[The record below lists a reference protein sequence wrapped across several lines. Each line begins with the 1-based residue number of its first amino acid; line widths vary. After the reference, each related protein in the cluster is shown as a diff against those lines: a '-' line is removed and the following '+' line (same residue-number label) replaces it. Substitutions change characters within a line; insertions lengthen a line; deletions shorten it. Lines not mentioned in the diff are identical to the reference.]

1 MNPSRIFILRPVG
14 TTLLMAAILLV
25 GLVALRFLPVSAL
38 PQVDYPTIQVQ
49 TFYPGAS
56 PEVMT
61 SSVTAPLERQFGQMP
76 GLAQMISASSAGASI
91 ITLQFSLDLSLD
103 VAEQEVQAAIN
114 AASNL
119 LPADLPTP
127 PVYAKINPA
136 DAPILT
142 LALTSESLPLTKVE
156 ELAETRLAQKISE
169 LPGVGLVSISGG
181 HRPAVR
187 VRVNM
192 QALSGYGLNLDDLRT
207 TLTNIN
213 VNIPKGAFDGPS
225 RSYTI
230 FANDQLPNAKAFA
243 DQVIAYR
250 NGAPV
255 RLGDVASTIDGAEND
270 ELAAWM
276 NQTPA
281 IILNIQRQPGTNVIA
296 VADRVKALLPR
307 LQATLPQSIDV
318 TLLSDRTQSI
328 RASVRGVSRELM
340 IAVALVVLTIF
351 LFLRNIPAT
360 IIPSLSVPLSLVGTL
375 AAMYLAGF
383 SLNNLSLMAL
393 TIATGFVV
401 DDAIVMIENIARYIE
416 AGDHPLEAAL
426 KGARQI
432 AFTIISLTASLVAVF
447 IPLLFMGDVIGRL
460 FHEFAV
466 TLAITVIISAFISL
480 TLVPMMC
487 SRLLRPADP
496 HKAEHG
502 LFVLLRRQYDRALSL
517 VLDHQSAVLGIA
529 VFTVVLTGL
538 LYYAIP
544 KGLFPIQ
551 DNGLIQ
557 GITETGQSTSFA
569 NMVEHQRALVDAI
582 LKDPDVE
589 SVSSFVGV
597 DGTNGSLNTGY
608 LLINLRPPHQ
618 RKEKASASEIINRLK
633 AETASV
639 PGISLYLQPVQD
651 LTVDASISASQFRLV
666 MENTDLRLL
675 EEWVPKVVERLRK
688 LPEIIDVASDLEQ
701 QGTALDIEIDRP
713 TAARYGI
720 TPATV
725 DNVLYDAFGQRIVTT
740 IFTQSNQFRVILEAD
755 PSLKH
760 SIKSL
765 DDIYLPSSTA
775 VNGQVP
781 LRSITKITERP
792 APLKITHLS
801 QFPATTI
808 SFNLAPGTSLSA
820 ALRKVSSSIQDL
832 HLPASFSV
840 NYQGAA
846 RAFQASLTNET
857 LLLLASLLAVYIVL
871 GVLYESFIHPITI
884 LSTLPSA
891 GIGALIALELAGQ
904 DLDVI
909 GIIGIVLLIGIVKK
923 NAIMMID
930 FALSAERE
938 ENLDARTAIHQ
949 AALLRLRPILMTTF
963 AALMAGIP
971 LMLSSGIGSEF
982 RRPLGLAIVGG
993 LILSQLLTL
1002 FTTPVIYVAFD
1013 RLAQRLRQFTGLPDA
1028 GPSKFTP

>member
-466 TLAITVIISAFISL
+466 TLAIT
-480 TLVPMMC
+480 
-487 SRLLRPADP
+487 
-496 HKAEHG
+496 
-502 LFVLLRRQYDRALSL
+502 
-517 VLDHQSAVLGIA
+517 
-529 VFTVVLTGL
+529 
-538 LYYAIP
+538 
-544 KGLFPIQ
+544 
-551 DNGLIQ
+551 
-557 GITETGQSTSFA
+557 
-569 NMVEHQRALVDAI
+569 
-582 LKDPDVE
+582 
-589 SVSSFVGV
+589 
-597 DGTNGSLNTGY
+597 
-608 LLINLRPPHQ
+608 
-618 RKEKASASEIINRLK
+618 
-633 AETASV
+633 
-639 PGISLYLQPVQD
+639 
-651 LTVDASISASQFRLV
+651 
-666 MENTDLRLL
+666 
-675 EEWVPKVVERLRK
+675 
-688 LPEIIDVASDLEQ
+688 
-701 QGTALDIEIDRP
+701 
-713 TAARYGI
+713 
-720 TPATV
+720 
-725 DNVLYDAFGQRIVTT
+725 
-740 IFTQSNQFRVILEAD
+740 
-755 PSLKH
+755 
-760 SIKSL
+760 
-765 DDIYLPSSTA
+765 
-775 VNGQVP
+775 
-781 LRSITKITERP
+781 
-792 APLKITHLS
+792 
-801 QFPATTI
+801 
-808 SFNLAPGTSLSA
+808 
-820 ALRKVSSSIQDL
+820 
-832 HLPASFSV
+832 
-840 NYQGAA
+840 
-846 RAFQASLTNET
+846 
-857 LLLLASLLAVYIVL
+857 
-871 GVLYESFIHPITI
+871 
-884 LSTLPSA
+884 
-891 GIGALIALELAGQ
+891 
-904 DLDVI
+904 
-909 GIIGIVLLIGIVKK
+909 
-923 NAIMMID
+923 
-930 FALSAERE
+930 
-938 ENLDARTAIHQ
+938 
-949 AALLRLRPILMTTF
+949 
-963 AALMAGIP
+963 
-971 LMLSSGIGSEF
+971 
-982 RRPLGLAIVGG
+982 
-993 LILSQLLTL
+993 
-1002 FTTPVIYVAFD
+1002 
-1013 RLAQRLRQFTGLPDA
+1013 
-1028 GPSKFTP
+1028 

>member
-487 SRLLRPADP
+487 SRLLRSADP

-502 LFVLLRRQYDRALSL
+502 LFALLRRQYDRALSV
-517 VLDHQSAVLGIA
+517 VLDHQPAVLGIA